1 MSATRAQRF
10 TSLGAAAV
18 LGFGGVA
25 LAAPAASAAPSE
37 APKSDQ
43 KPEAK
48 PSQASASFA
57 EVKAEAEAVLQQDA
71 KVQGFGQGADG
82 KPVVL
87 KVAGT
92 QLSAKSAKL
101 VAEHKIETIEL
112 AKPLEA
118 RAASIGTV
126 LGGSGYGAGQGNS
139 ATGLCSIGF
148 SALSAASFGPQAI
161 SAGHCTSVEGALIPG
176 SKEHDITAGKALN
189 VGEVTP
195 SSQKVVTG
203 NNKAVVAPNGYRGK
217 VVDWRFGKPGQT
229 KADFH
234 PKDSDA
240 KKANTDYSLI
250 DLAKNTK
257 LAPKVTK
264 WNTADAKKDDLL
276 SKSTSVSGVATA
288 KSGEKITRSGRTTGS
303 QSGKVT
309 MTNGWANVSN
319 RIVYGFG
326 TNAHSDEGDSGGSYV
341 NTKGQALGVLSGG
354 GTVKEG
360 KKTTEFSFASDL
372 TNDLN
377 QMKNKTRV
385 LVAKTIGYKTPSG
398 KLPASPKPTTA
409 APTTA
414 APTATDSA
422 SATPS
427 GSAPATQTPAP
438 KPAAPEGSIKPGGKV
453 SGTGATGFT
462 GGTFVDSKGKKHKV
476 EVKGDKWSFTAEKT
490 EGTVT
495 GKVYLTTKYTVTR
508 GTTVK
513 YITSKLAEDPKPEPS
528 TPAPTKSP
536 SKSPSKKPTSTA
548 PAPAQAKLAVQ
559 PRTIGLD
566 KFVGNGDKDKKVGVT
581 IALTGAK
588 PGSKATITT
597 SKDGISAKKETAT
610 VAKDGTVSTR
620 VWGLASASDKKVY
633 LGKYDVKANFESN
646 ATKAKSTTAQG
657 ATALNSSFKVVA
669 DDQGNGGSNDDGNKG
684 NGDLPRT
691 GSEVGV
697 ALAAAAGLLALGAGL
712 VLTVRRRT
720 QR

>member
-43 KPEAK
+43 KPQAK
-48 PSQASASFA
+48 PSQATASFA
-57 EVKAEAEAVLQQDA
+57 EVKAEAEATFKQDPTI
-71 KVQGFGQGADG
+71 QGFGQAQNG
-82 KPVVL
+82 KPVVVKL
-87 KVAGT
+87 KGKGVSAASAG
-92 QLSAKSAKL
+92 LIKDN
-101 VAEHKIETIEL
+101 KIQTIEL
-112 AKPLEA
+112 KAPLTA
-118 RAASIGTV
+118 RAGSPGTTV
-126 LGGSGYGAGQGNS
+126 GGGGYAAGTSAS
-139 ATGLCSIGF
+139 ATSVRGYCSIGF
-148 SALSAASFGPQAI
+148 ASLSSSDFSPQAV
-161 SAGHCTSVEGALIPG
+161 SAGHCTG
-176 SKEHDITAGKALN
+176 
-189 VGEVTP
+189 
-195 SSQKVVTG
+195 
-203 NNKAVVAPNGYRGK
+203 VAPNAKADITTGKAMSVFETLASGDGAYTGKPTDTSTARLAPKGFTGK
-217 VVDWRFGKPGQT
+217 VVDYRFGKPGQT
-229 KADFH
+229 KAARNGEEKKTSTDFSLIALAKGT
-234 PKDSDA
+234 PVVPRITQWDEAGA
-240 KKANTDYSLI
+240 KKN
-250 DLAKNTK
+250 
-257 LAPKVTK
+257 
-264 WNTADAKKDDLL
+264 DLL
-276 SKSTSVSGVATA
+276 TKTRNVTGIATA
-288 KSGEKITRSGRTTGS
+288 KNGEKIARSGRTTGYKT
-303 QSGKVT
+303 GKVI
-309 MTNGWANVSN
+309 MTSGWVDVSG
-319 RIVYGFG
+319 RKVYGFG
-326 TNAHSDEGDSGGSYV
+326 TDALSDHGDSGGPFV
-341 NTKGQALGVLSGG
+341 NSRGNALGVLSGG
-354 GTVKEG
+354 GEQSNGTP
-360 KKTTEFSFASDL
+360 FSFAADL
-372 TNDLN
+372 SNDLN

-427 GSAPATQTPAP
+427 SSAPATQTPAP

-720 QR
+720 RR

>member
-126 LGGSGYGAGQGNS
+126 LGGSGYGAGEGNS

-161 SAGHCTSVEGALIPG
+161 SAGHCTSVKGALLPG

-189 VGEVTP
+189 VGELTP
-195 SSQKVVTG
+195 SSQKAAGGG
-203 NNKAVVAPNGYRGK
+203 NNAVVAPNGYRGK

-229 KADFH
+229 KADLK
-234 PKDSDA
+234 PKESDK

-250 DLAKNTK
+250 DLAKGTK
-257 LAPKVTK
+257 LAPKVSK

-309 MTNGWANVSN
+309 MTNGWVNVSN

-326 TNAHSDEGDSGGSYV
+326 TNARSDEGDSGGSYV
-341 NTKGQALGVLSGG
+341 NNKGQALGVLSGG
-354 GTVKEG
+354 GKLDDG
-360 KKTTEFSFASDL
+360 SEFSFASDL
-372 TNDLN
+372 TNNLD

-398 KLPASPKPTTA
+398 KLPATPAPTTA

-427 GSAPATQTPAP
+427 SSAPATQTPAP

-462 GGTFVDSKGKKHKV
+462 GGTFVDSKGKKHSV
-476 EVKGDKWSFTAEKT
+476 EVKGDKWWFTAEKT
-490 EGTVT
+490 EGTFT

-536 SKSPSKKPTSTA
+536 SKSPSKKPTSSA

-581 IALTGAK
+581 IALSGAK

-597 SKDGISAKKETAT
+597 SKDGVSAKKETAT

-620 VWGLASASDKKVY
+620 VWGLASATDKKVY
-633 LGKYDVKANFESN
+633 LGKYDVKASFES
-646 ATKAKSTTAQG
+646 AGAKAKTTASAQ
-657 ATALNSSFKVVA
+657 ASTSLSSSFKVVA
-669 DDQGNGGSNDDGNKG
+669 DDQGKGGGNDDGNKG

-712 VLTVRRRT
+712 VLTVRRRA